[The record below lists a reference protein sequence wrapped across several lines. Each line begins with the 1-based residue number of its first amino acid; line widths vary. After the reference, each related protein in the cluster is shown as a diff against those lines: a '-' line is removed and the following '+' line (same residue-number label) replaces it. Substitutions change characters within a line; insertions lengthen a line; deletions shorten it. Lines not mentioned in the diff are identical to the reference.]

1 MPAGVSWAT
10 FLKTFAASLLTMCA
24 EAKGVQRY
32 HRLDLTIL
40 EIPPKPGEFKM
51 KLLGMKKTHHE
62 PQVSRQ

>member
-40 EIPPKPGEFKM
+40 EIPPKVC
-51 KLLGMKKTHHE
+51 KLQEGRGRILREKE
-62 PQVSRQ
+62 NL

>member
-24 EAKGVQRY
+24 EAKG
-32 HRLDLTIL
+32 
-40 EIPPKPGEFKM
+40 PGEFKM